1 MAVTHWDTM
10 YSTRQLL
17 DKHPAQA
24 KELKAE
30 RARRRRAEKLAIKNR
45 VKPEN
50 PFLNNPQ
57 PDWVAAG
64 GTLHFG
70 LPPKPRRSKWQPAPK
85 EDDHES
91 PIAQLK
97 RTLAGNFKRVVHL
110 FKHWDV
116 NCDGAVDV
124 HELYNAIGHLRLSDD
139 DRANWNMET
148 CKALFDSLDRD
159 GSGSIEMHELHH
171 ALRKYDPPPL
181 EDAPAPD
188 AAPPTDSIAARR
200 PYKPRAIDNEA
211 VHNIKRLLAAHQSRV
226 IDLFRK
232 WDYDMDASVTPF
244 ELRRA
249 LGALSI
255 PIEPKALKLLFKQID
270 TDASGA
276 ISFSEVSARG
286 AHAHDKSSTRMM
298 HAIPHPPFSL
308 SSF

>member
-124 HELYNAIGHLRLSDD
+124 HELGNAIGHLR
-139 DRANWNMET
+139 RAT
-148 CKALFDSLDRD
+148 TTA
-159 GSGSIEMHELHH
+159 
-171 ALRKYDPPPL
+171 PL
-181 EDAPAPD
+181 
-188 AAPPTDSIAARR
+188 
-200 PYKPRAIDNEA
+200 
-211 VHNIKRLLAAHQSRV
+211 
-226 IDLFRK
+226 
-232 WDYDMDASVTPF
+232 
-244 ELRRA
+244 
-249 LGALSI
+249 
-255 PIEPKALKLLFKQID
+255 
-270 TDASGA
+270 
-276 ISFSEVSARG
+276 
-286 AHAHDKSSTRMM
+286 
-298 HAIPHPPFSL
+298 
-308 SSF
+308 